1 MQEIQL
7 YIKDQRVDMFE
18 KQSITITDTL
28 KNVKDINKVFT
39 EYSQTFSIPASKTNN
54 KVFKHYYNSDIIGGF
69 DSRIRVTAKIELNS
83 VLFKEGYIKLE
94 GVDLRNN
101 NPHTYRITFF
111 GNTVTLKETLGDDKL
126 LELNTLTDLNKT
138 YDASNV
144 KASLQANPATSDI
157 IVPLITHTQRLTY
170 DSHSSANDP
179 GNIAFDQGNPHGV
192 LYTELKYAIRLHK
205 IIEAIEDKY
214 TIANGY
220 NKDLTFS
227 NDFFNSTNA
236 PYYNLFMWLHRKKGG
251 VENLKGDVN
260 TILISGWTPTSLD
273 SNTKT
278 KMLSSSVFY
287 IDGYPD
293 FYNQVEF
300 ITTPN
305 SDYNDVEYTI
315 LIYFNGSQVYST
327 GNITGYESI
336 SKYNFFMGNGEGN
349 YSAYIQS
356 SSNITFDTIK
366 WSVQYEP
373 PNEQQPW
380 GSTYTISNYEFLNTF
395 EFDIT
400 QQIPDIKIID
410 FLSGLFKMF
419 NLVAYVERNKTEITV
434 KTLDD
439 FYENPSSNSPYDI
452 SKYIDVSSS
461 QVNSVLPYREINFKH
476 QDTKTFLAAKHTQIT
491 GQNWGESQFKS
502 TGENGEKL
510 DGSIYK
516 VKTPFAQMKYER
528 LIDENTNN
536 GDGITTAQY
545 GYFVDDNQSS
555 YIGKPLLFYPI
566 RVTSGNQIAF
576 LNSSTSQTDLITYN
590 IPSNSV
596 ALSSATS
603 SYTMN
608 FSKEPNEWGDL
619 EEPIDDGFDNS
630 LFEAYYKNYITSV
643 FNPLNRITK
652 VTAYLPSNI
661 LLKYTLADRFIVLG
675 RSYKINSIKTDF
687 YTGKSEIELL
697 SDI

>member
-144 KASLQANPATSDI
+144 KASLRANPTTNDI
-157 IVPLITHTQRLTY
+157 IVPLITHTQRLSF

-179 GNIAFDQGNPHGV
+179 GNIAYDQGHPHGV
-192 LYTELKYAIRLHK
+192 LYSELKYAIRLHK

-214 TIANGY
+214 S
-220 NKDLTFS
+220 LSFS
-227 NDFFNSTNA
+227 NDFFVNTNA
-236 PYYNLFMWLHRKKGG
+236 PYYNLFMWLHRKKGD
-251 VENLKGDVN
+251 VKNLNDLN
-260 TILISGWTPTSLD
+260 TSLINGW
-273 SNTKT
+273 SVSESVSTRT
-278 KMLSSSVFY
+278 KMLTSSVFNVY
-287 IDGYPD
+287 GYQD
-293 FYNQVEF
+293 FYNEVKL
-300 ITTPN
+300 TTVPN
-305 SDYNDVEYTI
+305 SSFSNVEYKI
-315 LIYFNGSQVYST
+315 LIYFNGNQVYST
-327 GNITGYESI
+327 GNITGAKSI
-336 SKYNFFMGNGEGN
+336 LKGDFFTDNGEGN
-349 YSAYIQS
+349 YSAYVES
-356 SSNITFDTIK
+356 NSNITFDTIQ
-366 WSVQYEP
+366 WAGEYEEP
-373 PNEQQPW
+373 DYQQP
-380 GSTYTISNYEFLNTF
+380 SFFTYTLSNFVYLNTF

-419 NLVAYVERNKTEITV
+419 NLVAYIERDKTEITV
-434 KTLDD
+434 KTLDS
-439 FYENPSSNSPYDI
+439 FYSSPSDDSPYDI

-476 QDTKTFLAAKHTQIT
+476 EDTKTFLAARHTQIT

-536 GDGITTAQY
+536 GDGVTTAQY

-576 LNSSTSQTDLITYN
+576 LNSPTSQTSIDSYI

-643 FNPLNRITK
+643 FNPLNRLTK
-652 VTAYLPSNI
+652 VTAYLPSKI
-661 LLKYTLADRFIVLG
+661 LLKYTLADRFIVSG